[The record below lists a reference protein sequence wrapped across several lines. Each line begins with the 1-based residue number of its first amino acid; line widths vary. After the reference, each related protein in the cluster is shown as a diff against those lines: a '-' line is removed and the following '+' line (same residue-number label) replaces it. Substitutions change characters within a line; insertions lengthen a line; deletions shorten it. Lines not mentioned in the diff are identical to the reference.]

1 MVIGLFFFLSYFFCN
16 IFCLNLPDVCVC
28 GDVWGGGGG
37 GGGKDVVE
45 YNNII

>member
-1 MVIGLFFFLSYFFCN
+1 MNYGDWPFFFLSYFFCN

-28 GDVWGGGGG
+28 GDVWGGG
-37 GGGKDVVE
+37 KDVVE